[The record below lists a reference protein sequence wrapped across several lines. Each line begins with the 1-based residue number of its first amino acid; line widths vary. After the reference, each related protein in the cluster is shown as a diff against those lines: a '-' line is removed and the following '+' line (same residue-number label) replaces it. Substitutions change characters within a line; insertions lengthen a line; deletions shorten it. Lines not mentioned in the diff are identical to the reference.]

1 MAAASREI
9 LRPSICSVPMGN
21 LAVTPMVIRRFVF
34 KKSVLEKIK
43 KTQITRKAGVRY
55 IGKVARKTSS
65 NSFFPSFAPKQRVD
79 VNNNNNNSNNDRV
92 PIMSMNA
99 VRRQASLSA
108 PPRKG
113 K

>member
-1 MAAASREI
+1 MATASREI
-9 LRPSICSVPMGN
+9 LRPTICSVPMGN

-43 KTQITRKAGVRY
+43 KAQITRKGGVRFL
-55 IGKVARKTSS
+55 GKVARKTNS
-65 NSFFPSFAPKQRVD
+65 NSFFPSFAPKQKVE
-79 VNNNNNNSNNDRV
+79 VNNNNND
-92 PIMSMNA
+92 NA
-99 VRRQASLSA
+99 GVSFVSINAMRRQASMSA